1 MLGQKSITID
11 GAEVGAE
18 AILLGATTSIGGML
32 FGYDIG
38 QVSGILLFED
48 FKRRFANHLIDGS
61 FEWGPIWQ
69 SLLVSLMSI
78 GGLLGALSGAYTA
91 DWWGRR
97 RSIFLGVGVFIVGY
111 IVQITAMNSL
121 IQMVMGRFVAGLGI
135 GNLSVGVPL
144 FQSETSPREFRGTV
158 VASYQLMI
166 AMGILSAS
174 SVNYGVERLVE
185 REVLWRVVIGIG
197 ILMSLPLAFGI
208 MCVPESPRWLASRGD
223 WEGARMSV
231 ARLRGKKHDPG
242 NAVIEEDLGVM
253 RQVLENE
260 GQVSQGPWL
269 ECFSTSTKTPK
280 VLYRTLLGFGILS
293 LQQWSGINFFFYFGA
308 TIFRSAGVQNPLFT
322 QNILGTV
329 NVLMTLY
336 GVFVVE
342 RFGRR
347 LPLFIGALWQA
358 GWFFIFAAVCTANPP
373 HPKTGI
379 IMIVCACMIIASF
392 AGTWGPM
399 AWIVVGETFPLRT
412 RAKQASLATAGN
424 WLGNFMISFLTPI
437 ATRGIGYAFC
447 FVFVV
452 TNLAAALLVYLCLYE
467 SRALSLE
474 KVDLMYGEKGLK
486 AWNSSRWV
494 PPGYMTRRQRA
505 WQADAS
511 KQDGNGSK
519 VEGDA

>member
-11 GAEVGAE
+11 GAEVGVE

-97 RSIFLGVGVFIVGY
+97 RSIFLGVGFFIVGY
-111 IVQITAMNSL
+111 IVQITAMNSW

-174 SVNYGVERLVE
+174 SVNYGVERLGE

-223 WEGARMSV
+223 WEGARMSL

-253 RQVLENE
+253 RQDLENE

-280 VLYRTLLGFGILS
+280 VLYRTLLGLFGH
-293 LQQWSGINFFFYFGA
+293 
-308 TIFRSAGVQNPLFT
+308 
-322 QNILGTV
+322 
-329 NVLMTLY
+329 
-336 GVFVVE
+336 
-342 RFGRR
+342 GRK
-347 LPLFIGALWQA
+347 L
-358 GWFFIFAAVCTANPP
+358 
-373 HPKTGI
+373 
-379 IMIVCACMIIASF
+379 
-392 AGTWGPM
+392 
-399 AWIVVGETFPLRT
+399 AWKF
-412 RAKQASLATAGN
+412 
-424 WLGNFMISFLTPI
+424 FLTPI

-486 AWNSSRWV
+486 AWNSSKWV

-519 VEGDA
+519 VEEDA

>member
-1 MLGQKSITID
+1 MLGQKSITVD
-11 GAEVGAE
+11 GAEVGIE
-18 AILLGATTSIGGML
+18 AILLGATTSIGGLL

-38 QVSGILLFED
+38 QISGILLFED
-48 FKRRFANHLIDGS
+48 FKRRFANHLNDGS

-69 SLLVSLMSI
+69 SVLVSLMSI

-97 RSIFLGVGVFIVGY
+97 RSILFGVGVFIVGY
-111 IVQITAMNSL
+111 IVQITAMNSGTH
-121 IQMVMGRFVAGLGI
+121 MMMGRIVTGLGI

-144 FQSETSPREFRGTV
+144 YQSETSPPGIRGAV
-158 VASYQLMI
+158 MASYQLMI

-174 SVNYGVERLVE
+174 TVNYGVQSLGA
-185 REVLWRVVIGIG
+185 REVSWRVVIGIG

-223 WEGARMSV
+223 WEGARMSL
-231 ARLRGKKHDPG
+231 ARLRGKKHDPR
-242 NAVIEEDLGVM
+242 NAVIEEDLGEL
-253 RQVLENE
+253 RQVLEKG
-260 GQVSQGPWL
+260 GQVSEGSWL
-269 ECFSTSTKTPK
+269 ECFSTSTNTPK
-280 VLYRTLLGFGILS
+280 VLYRTLLGFGIHF

-308 TIFRSAGVQNPLFT
+308 TIFGSAGVQDPLFT

-329 NVLMTLY
+329 NVFMTLY

-342 RFGRR
+342 KFGRR
-347 LPLFIGALWQA
+347 WPLFIGALWQA
-358 GWFFIFAAVCTANPP
+358 GWFFVFAAVCTANPP

-379 IMIVCACMIIASF
+379 IMIVCACMFIASF

-399 AWIVVGETFPLRT
+399 AWSVVGEIFPPRT

-424 WLGNFMISFLTPI
+424 WLGNFMIGFLTPV
-437 ATRGIGYAFC
+437 AFRGIGCAFG

-452 TNLAAALLVYLCLYE
+452 ANLAAALLVYLCLYE

-474 KVDLMYGEKGLK
+474 DVDLMYGQKELK
-486 AWNSSRWV
+486 AWNSSKWV
-494 PPGYMTRRQRA
+494 PPGYVTGRQRA
-505 WQADAS
+505 WQANAS
-511 KQDGNGSK
+511 IQDGNGRE
-519 VEGDA
+519 VEENA

>member
-11 GAEVGAE
+11 GAEVGVE

-61 FEWGPIWQ
+61 FD
-69 SLLVSLMSI
+69 
-78 GGLLGALSGAYTA
+78 TA

-111 IVQITAMNSL
+111 IVQITAMNSW

-158 VASYQLMI
+158 VALYQLMI

-174 SVNYGVERLVE
+174 SVNYGVERLGE

-223 WEGARMSV
+223 WEGARMSL

-253 RQVLENE
+253 RQDLENE

-280 VLYRTLLGFGILS
+280 VLYRTLLGFGIFS

-308 TIFRSAGVQNPLFT
+308 TIFRSAGIQTPLFT

-347 LPLFIGALWQA
+347 LPLFI
-358 GWFFIFAAVCTANPP
+358 V
-373 HPKTGI
+373 
-379 IMIVCACMIIASF
+379 
-392 AGTWGPM
+392 
-399 AWIVVGETFPLRT
+399 
-412 RAKQASLATAGN
+412 
-424 WLGNFMISFLTPI
+424 MISFLTPI

-486 AWNSSRWV
+486 AWNSSKWV

-519 VEGDA
+519 VEEDA